1 MEKYF
6 LEGNFLDGEKF
17 FSCRKLP
24 QSWKSHCLP
33 NFFLWKNNGFVRT
46 LTHFF
51 STFPFC
57 TLGNIK
63 TPEKCVFRGYKE
75 GTLETN
81 RLEFV
86 LWVD

>member
-1 MEKYF
+1 MVKNSF
-6 LEGNFLDGEKF
+6 LAENFLNHGKVIA
-17 FSCRKLP
+17 
-24 QSWKSHCLP
+24 CLI
-33 NFFLWKNNGFVRT
+33 FLWKNNGFVRS